1 MIKYKNYIINLDNWQ
16 WPAIT
21 EMNALKN
28 FLDYKTEIKN
38 FFYLGFPWATLID
51 FLKQNK
57 KTKANILIKE
67 LNSFS
72 DELQKKEKIVTVC
85 QHIHM
90 LKYIDIFKSVNVTD
104 IYWSHNEK
112 NLKIVEGINLHPF
125 PLYPV
130 KYIEFM
136 NEKKNNKINVIRKK
150 KYIASFVGARS
161 NNLYLSKTRN
171 QLEKYFENKDYFKIL
186 IYNDWHYQDLVY
198 KHQIFEE
205 AVNFN
210 NLIVKKYPSS
220 ELTTSSDEYLDTMIN
235 SIFIICPS
243 GTGPNS
249 IRLWEALAFGA
260 IPVIISDNLELPGD
274 KRIWEEAAV
283 FCDDNE
289 SSLKELPDRLI
300 YLSSKID
307 KINKMKKNCHMLHLN
322 FGPHFS
328 IKDIIED
335 NL

>member
-51 FLKQNK
+51 LLKQNK

-72 DELQKKEKIVTVC
+72 DELRKKEKIVTVC

-90 LKYIDIFKSVNVTD
+90 LKYIDIFKSANVTD

-130 KYIEFM
+130 KYI
-136 NEKKNNKINVIRKK
+136 
-150 KYIASFVGARS
+150 VG
-161 NNLYLSKTRN
+161 
-171 QLEKYFENKDYFKIL
+171 
-186 IYNDWHYQDLVY
+186 
-198 KHQIFEE
+198 
-205 AVNFN
+205 
-210 NLIVKKYPSS
+210 
-220 ELTTSSDEYLDTMIN
+220 
-235 SIFIICPS
+235 
-243 GTGPNS
+243 
-249 IRLWEALAFGA
+249 
-260 IPVIISDNLELPGD
+260 
-274 KRIWEEAAV
+274 
-283 FCDDNE
+283 
-289 SSLKELPDRLI
+289 
-300 YLSSKID
+300 
-307 KINKMKKNCHMLHLN
+307 
-322 FGPHFS
+322 
-328 IKDIIED
+328 
-335 NL
+335 